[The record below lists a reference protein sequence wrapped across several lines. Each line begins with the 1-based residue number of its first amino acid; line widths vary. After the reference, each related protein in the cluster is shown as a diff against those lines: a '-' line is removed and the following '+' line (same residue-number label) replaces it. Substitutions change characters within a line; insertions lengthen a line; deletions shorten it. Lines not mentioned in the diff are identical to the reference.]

1 MLFSFT
7 LTNLPYS
14 NISKL
19 AKTLLF
25 LLLSLWI
32 WSVLIILLSVVFN
45 ICNTFKSNPPQINVW
60 SFILKNDLI
69 KETDEDVKS
78 AYQIIIDN
86 NQIKLEKLNKDII
99 LLISK
104 QINQK

>member
-1 MLFSFT
+1 MEIPLV
-7 LTNLPYS
+7 YHD
-14 NISKL
+14 IM
-19 AKTLLF
+19 
-25 LLLSLWI
+25 
-32 WSVLIILLSVVFN
+32 ILKN
-45 ICNTFKSNPPQINVW
+45 KINEM
-60 SFILKNDLI
+60 KNDLI

-86 NQIKLEKLNKDII
+86 NQI

>member
-1 MLFSFT
+1 MDKRR
-7 LTNLPYS
+7 NR
-14 NISKL
+14 NSKYNVDYIRKL
-19 AKTLLF
+19 DLKLKYL
-25 LLLSLWI
+25 
-32 WSVLIILLSVVFN
+32 VLYNMEIHLVYHDIMILKN
-45 ICNTFKSNPPQINVW
+45 KINEM
-60 SFILKNDLI
+60 KNDLI

>member
-1 MLFSFT
+1 MDKRR
-7 LTNLPYS
+7 NR
-14 NISKL
+14 NSKYNVDYIRKL
-19 AKTLLF
+19 DLKLKYLVIYNMEIP
-25 LLLSLWI
+25 LVYHDI
-32 WSVLIILLSVVFN
+32 MILKN
-45 ICNTFKSNPPQINVW
+45 KINEM
-60 SFILKNDLI
+60 KNDLI